1 VFKKHL
7 DIRELIALTRDLL
20 STSYTEA
27 LIDGLELAI
36 KLDRGEV
43 TVKTAFKQV
52 VKASRNYVESRR
64 SM

>member
-1 VFKKHL
+1 MFKKHL